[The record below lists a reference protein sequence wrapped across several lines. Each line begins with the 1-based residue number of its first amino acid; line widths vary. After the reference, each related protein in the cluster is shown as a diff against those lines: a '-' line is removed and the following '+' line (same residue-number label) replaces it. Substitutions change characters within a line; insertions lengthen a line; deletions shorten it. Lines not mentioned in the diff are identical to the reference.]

1 MQRENDVYLDDVWK
15 HWEGIIMLYR
25 QFEDK
30 NPVMLLDIQEQRVY
44 AYPYNELKRTLSKRS
59 QELLK
64 TQYEDAIANDNF
76 VIFVRDNENKELRS
90 YTFSKE

>member
-1 MQRENDVYLDDVWK
+1 MRNSYTHRRFILQQCIKMQRENDVYLDEVWK

-44 AYPYNELKRTLSKRS
+44 TYPYNELKRTLSK
-59 QELLK
+59 
-64 TQYEDAIANDNF
+64 
-76 VIFVRDNENKELRS
+76 
-90 YTFSKE
+90 